1 MPHFSKNH
9 HTSVFHRSRW
19 RGPKPKRAT
28 QDSESVTSTSF
39 HFRVLRSIVEATL
52 LLITEVVWI
61 SGLRSSILGL
71 VDGHQHLHGPMIT
84 LSRAPFSSN
93 FMQEEINS
101 QRSNRIRNIAHTHIY
116 LHRLQA
122 VCNRG
127 PDLKKDAGYSVE
139 AYFALMRFR
148 DYVYQ
153 YSSAIIC
160 RS

>member
-9 HTSVFHRSRW
+9 HTSGFHRSRW
-19 RGPKPKRAT
+19 RGPKPKRDT

-61 SGLRSSILGL
+61 SGFYSGVGGRSSALSIRPN
-71 VDGHQHLHGPMIT
+71 DHFIT
-84 LSRAPFSSN
+84 RPLFIKFHAGRN
-93 FMQEEINS
+93 NS

-122 VCNRG
+122 VCNRD
-127 PDLKKDAGYSVE
+127 PDLTKDAGYSVE
-139 AYFALMRFR
+139 AYLALIRFR